1 MPPLRRVANR
11 PTWLLGRANARSQ
24 QLLAQAFE
32 AEGVR
37 GYHYRLLAAIEE
49 HGPTSQADLGRQTGI
64 DRSDVVATLD
74 DLVDR
79 GLAQR
84 RPDPVDRRRNVVTL
98 TARGRRMLT
107 RLDKVVDHVQDELL
121 APLTR
126 KERDDLATLL
136 KKLI

>member
-1 MPPLRRVANR
+1 LS
-11 PTWLLGRANARSQ
+11 RANARSQ

-107 RLDKVVDHVQDELL
+107 RLDEVVDDVQDELL

-126 KERDDLATLL
+126 KEREDLVRLL
-136 KKLI
+136 AKLA

>member
-64 DRSDVVATLD
+64 DRSDVVATLEREGIEKFVASFNQ
-74 DLVDR
+74 LLEGIAAKQR
-79 GLAQR
+79 ALA
-84 RPDPVDRRRNVVTL
+84 
-98 TARGRRMLT
+98 A
-107 RLDKVVDHVQDELL
+107 
-121 APLTR
+121 
-126 KERDDLATLL
+126 AT
-136 KKLI
+136 

>member
-11 PTWLLGRANARSQ
+11 PTWLLSRANARSQ

-49 HGPTSQADLGRQTGI
+49 HGPTSQADLGRRTGI

>member
-1 MPPLRRVANR
+1 
-11 PTWLLGRANARSQ
+11 LGRANARSQ

>member
-11 PTWLLGRANARSQ
+11 PTWLLSRANARSQ

-84 RPDPVDRRRNVVTL
+84 RPEPVDRRRNVVTL